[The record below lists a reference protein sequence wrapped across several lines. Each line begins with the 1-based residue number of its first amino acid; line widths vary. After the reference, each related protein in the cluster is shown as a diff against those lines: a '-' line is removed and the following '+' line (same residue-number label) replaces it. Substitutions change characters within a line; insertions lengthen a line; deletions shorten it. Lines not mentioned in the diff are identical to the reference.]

1 MSKTLFILFL
11 LIPSLSWGLTFKDGK
26 QTNSNSNMTSSD
38 EYLIKKPGIIFI
50 ENKQLKNN
58 LQKSKNIKK
67 ACLNENQ
74 IKLDNIN
81 LKVNKNLRGIYIGDE
96 ITDKVRPLLKKY
108 CNFLIS
114 EINQEINKS
123 NEIKDELINFY
134 IKLAKS
140 NYLLDWHKDSNDSD
154 HAYNISVS
162 IVPIIFVYAQIK
174 DFFDENESNN
184 IEKMFT
190 DIVKKK

>member
-1 MSKTLFILFL
+1 MRSLIVLLLF
-11 LIPSLSWGLTFKDGK
+11 IPSLSWGLTFKDGK
-26 QTNSNSNMTSSD
+26 QINSNSNMTSSD
-38 EYLIKKPGIIFI
+38 EYLIKKPGVIFI

-74 IKLDNIN
+74 IKLDDIN

-123 NEIKDELINFY
+123 NEIKNELINFY

-140 NYLLDWHKDSNDSD
+140 NYLLG
-154 HAYNISVS
+154 
-162 IVPIIFVYAQIK
+162 
-174 DFFDENESNN
+174 
-184 IEKMFT
+184 
-190 DIVKKK
+190 